1 MLYPIELQALKDV
14 IRVSGRAR
22 RHVSVPARGP
32 FIIALRAL
40 SASGKECGIEGR
52 STLFPAVNARLLK

>member
-1 MLYPIELQALKDV
+1 MLYPIELQALKDI
-14 IRVSGRAR
+14 IRVSDRAR

-40 SASGKECGIEGR
+40 STSGKECGIEGP
-52 STLFPAVNARLLK
+52 SPLFPVVTVRLLR

>member
-14 IRVSGRAR
+14 IRLSDRAQ
-22 RHVSVPARGP
+22 RHVSVPVRSP

-52 STLFPAVNARLLK
+52 SPLFTAVTARLLR

>member
-22 RHVSVPARGP
+22 RHVPAPARGP

-40 SASGKECGIEGR
+40 SASGKGSGIEGR
-52 STLFPAVNARLLK
+52 CPLFPAVTARLLR